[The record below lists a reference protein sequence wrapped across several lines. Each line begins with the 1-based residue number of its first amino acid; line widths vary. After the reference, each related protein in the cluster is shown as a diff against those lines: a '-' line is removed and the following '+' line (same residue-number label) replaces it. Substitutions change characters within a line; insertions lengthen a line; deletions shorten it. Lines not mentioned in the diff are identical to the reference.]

1 MRNINKILAIIFLFI
16 SLYST
21 IYAFTF
27 AVVGDR
33 AGRPVP
39 GVFEKN
45 LFEVLKI
52 KPDFII
58 QLGDILVESSD
69 KEYQYVESIL
79 KDINVPF
86 YIVPGNH
93 DLYKDPKG
101 EKFQNF
107 TKRPLY
113 YYFDYENARF
123 IILNNASGSLGKTQL
138 EWLTNVLKEANKK
151 YKFVFMHQPV
161 ISPSW
166 FFFLH
171 KADPME
177 SKILM
182 KLFEE
187 YHVNYVFSGHIH
199 MYYRKEI
206 NGVVYIISGIGG
218 ARPYVSSDLEEGKP
232 HFILIEVTDKGIK
245 EKVVRLNW

>member
-1 MRNINKILAIIFLFI
+1 MRNTSKILAIIFLFI

-27 AVVGDR
+27 AVIGDR
-33 AGRPVP
+33 AGRPVF
-39 GVFEKN
+39 GVFERN
-45 LFEVLKI
+45 LSEVVKR
-52 KPDFII
+52 KPDFIV

-69 KEYQYVESIL
+69 EEYRYVGSIL
-79 KDINVPF
+79 KNVSVPF

-101 EKFQNF
+101 ARFQSF

-123 IILNNASGSLGKTQL
+123 IILNNASGSLGKVQL
-138 EWLTNVLKEANKK
+138 EWLIEVLKGTNKK

-166 FFFLH
+166 FFLFH
-171 KADPME
+171 KADPVE

-218 ARPYVSSDLEEGKP
+218 ARPYISSDLDEGKP
-232 HFILIEVTDKGIK
+232 HFILIKVSDEGIN
-245 EKVVRLNW
+245 EEVVRLNW